1 MSSPCATVFQSHID
15 DVNVSI
21 RDALFWCKAMVG
33 IVALP
38 TAQTSSLRTEN
49 TSQKKK
55 KTKPKSISLP
65 QLAVSILRKQL

>member
-55 KTKPKSISLP
+55 KTKSISLP